1 VHAVEIHERCGG
13 RSNLSDTPVISSNV
27 MRPSARAVLL
37 LILLLQG
44 CASTRTQWQLRR
56 AVAVLEQRSDPDSLA
71 AAAVMLR
78 FTQRPPDEP
87 AAQALIVRAVA
98 LAPGRA
104 DLAWLEIQQCGL
116 VPGCDPKPEEAR
128 LRGLDPS
135 NGVTWINAMT
145 RAGKSGDAAEKMAAL
160 SGLAGSE
167 RVDVY
172 DTTLTA
178 HLTRSLADTHEVSL
192 PEALVEVIGALAG
205 ETTPAF
211 GATYAQCRGE
221 QLNDAAMLP
230 ECRRIAAALERGDT
244 WLTEA
249 LGMAIARSAWP
260 AESPEWKAAVEA
272 RRVHDY
278 RLQLSMHS
286 DMMSLRGRRRAERY
300 LALCA
305 QNRREQDVWLAE
317 LIDEGRKPD
326 PAPDWAPGSTV
337 PGTRAP

>member
-1 VHAVEIHERCGG
+1 
-13 RSNLSDTPVISSNV
+13 VISSNV
-27 MRPSARAVLL
+27 IRHSARAVLVL
-37 LILLLQG
+37 ALLLQG
-44 CASTRTQWQLRR
+44 CTSTRTQWQLRR

-104 DLAWLEIQQCGL
+104 DLAWLEIQHCGL

-128 LRGLDPS
+128 LRGLDPT
-135 NGVTWINAMT
+135 NGVAWINAMT
-145 RAGKSGDAAEKMAAL
+145 RAGKSGDEAEKMAVL
-160 SGLAGSE
+160 SQLAGSE

-172 DTTLTA
+172 YTTLTV

-205 ETTPAF
+205 ETIPAYH
-211 GATYAQCRGE
+211 ATYGQCRGE
-221 QLNDAAMLP
+221 KLNDAAILRD
-230 ECRRIAAALERGDT
+230 CRRIAVAMERGDT
-244 WLTEA
+244 WLAEG
-249 LGMAIARSAWP
+249 LGTAIARGVWP

-278 RLQLSMHS
+278 RLELSMHS
-286 DMMSLRGRRRAERY
+286 EMMSLRGRRRAERY

-305 QNRREQDVWLAE
+305 RNHREQDVWLAE
-317 LIDEGRKPD
+317 LIDEGRSPD
-326 PAPDWAPGSTV
+326 PPPDWAPGT
-337 PGTRAP
+337 TAP